1 MRLPRLAI
9 ENNQFTTA
17 VIALMVLF
25 GVVSYFTMPRS
36 EDPLVSLSGT
46 SIIVVY
52 PGASPVDLEQLV
64 VDPIEAVLNELE
76 DIKAI
81 VSDIE
86 DGIAIIEIEF
96 VVGSDDDEKYS
107 DVMQKV
113 NSLRAGLPAD
123 IMELEMIKWSIS
135 DTKIMQLAIVSEKAS
150 YDEMQTEA
158 ERLED
163 LLEIRYGVTDIEIE
177 AYPRQQVKVAIDLE
191 KVSAM
196 GISLWEVTRAIQAG
210 AADIPGGSVELGD
223 RKFTLH
229 TSGDFASV
237 EDIRRTIISTY
248 AGKVVYLGDIAD
260 VGYGYE
266 DDIHKARFS
275 GNRAVWVS
283 FSQKER
289 TNIFRVMDGVKLAL
303 EEFESSLP
311 SSMTLETVLDQS
323 VSVSDRVD
331 GFFVNF
337 GQGVI
342 LVGIVI
348 LLALGLRA
356 SAIVMLAI
364 PFSIAI
370 AIGLVDM
377 NGFGLQQMSI
387 VGLVIALGLLVDNAI
402 VVVENVSR
410 FILMG
415 HSRFDAAVKGTSQ
428 IGWAIVSA
436 TATTLLAFMPL
447 ASMKSVSGDF
457 IRSMPMTV
465 IYCLSASLLVSLT
478 LTPYLSSRFLKRTA
492 QKKPGGARRLL
503 NSFIEDRYS
512 RSLGWSLKRPRT
524 VVALALVAF
533 VASFA
538 LVPVVG
544 FSLFPKSGKMQ
555 FLVNIWSPEGT
566 NLAKTGKISE
576 YVESVLEDRDEV
588 VHYAANVGSGNPR
601 IYYNMFSPSNRPHFA
616 QVFVQLDDIGSDR
629 MAVLLDELRSEFERY
644 PGARIEVKEFE
655 QGPPVE
661 APVAIRV
668 IGDNMKTLKTL
679 ALDVEN
685 IIRSS
690 EGTVNIYNPLG
701 TSKTDLHINI
711 NREKAAILG
720 VPLVDI
726 DRTVRA
732 AISGLPVSKYRD
744 AEGSE
749 YDIVVRLPIDTRP
762 GSGDLDRIHV
772 ASMLGRQIPIRQ
784 LANVE
789 FKAAPVKMS
798 HHNLERNVMVTADV
812 ARGYSIDRVTRDV
825 VQKLDG
831 YSWPSGYRYYVG
843 GEAESRQA
851 SFSGIF
857 KAIVITIISI
867 FAVLVLQFRSYR
879 QPFIVFAAIP
889 LAFIGSI
896 LALLVTGYSFSFTA
910 SIGLT
915 SLMGIVINNSIILVV
930 YTNQLRA
937 EGTGLLEALMEAGKT
952 RFVPIILTTATTISG
967 LLPLTLAGDE
977 MWGAMGWT
985 IIGGLV
991 VSTVLTLIVV
1001 PVLYMLSERG
1011 RDRLTYSS

>member
-9 ENNQFTTA
+9 ENHQFTTV
-17 VIALMVLF
+17 VIALLVLS

-36 EDPLVSLSGT
+36 EDPIVTPPGT
-46 SIIVVY
+46 SIVVVY
-52 PGASPVDLEQLV
+52 PGASPADLEQLV
-64 VDPIEAVLNELE
+64 ADPIEEVLNELE
-76 DIKAI
+76 DIKVI

-86 DGIAIIEIEF
+86 DGIAVIDIEF
-96 VVGSDDDEKYS
+96 LTGSDADDKYS
-107 DVMQKV
+107 DVTQKV
-113 NSLRAGLPAD
+113 NSIRSSLPED
-123 IMELEMIKWSIS
+123 ILELEMIKWSIS
-135 DTKIMQLAIVSEKAS
+135 DTKIMQLAIVSDTAS
-150 YDEMQTEA
+150 YDEIQTEA

-163 LLEIRYGVTDIEIE
+163 LLETCYGVTKIEIE
-177 AYPRQQVKVAIDLE
+177 AYPEQQVRISIDLE
-191 KVSAM
+191 KASSR
-196 GISLWEVTRAIQAG
+196 GISLWDITRAVQAG
-210 AADIPGGSVELGD
+210 SADIPGGSVELGD

-229 TSGDFASV
+229 TSGDFPSID
-237 EDIRRTIISTY
+237 DIRRTIVATY

-260 VGYGYE
+260 VGYGYADE
-266 DDIHKARFS
+266 THTARFD
-275 GNRAVWVS
+275 GRRAVWLS
-283 FSQKER
+283 LSQKER
-289 TNIFRVMDGVKLAL
+289 TNIFKVMNGIYPAL
-303 EEFESSLP
+303 EDFRRGLP
-311 SSMTLETVLDQS
+311 SSMTLETVIDQS
-323 VSVSDRVD
+323 ESVSERVG
-331 GFFVNF
+331 GFFASF
-337 GQGVI
+337 AQGVA

-370 AIGLVDM
+370 AIGFVDL

-415 HSRFDAAVKGTSQ
+415 HSRFEAAVKGTGQ
-428 IGWAIVSA
+428 IAWAVVSA
-436 TATTLLAFMPL
+436 TVTTLLAFLPL
-447 ASMKSVSGDF
+447 ASMQSISGDF

-478 LTPYLSSRFLKRTA
+478 LTPYLSSRFLKRTEA
-492 QKKPGGARRLL
+492 KKPGRARRLL
-503 NSFIEDRYS
+503 NSFIENRY
-512 RSLGWSLKRPRT
+512 RRAIGWALGRPKT
-524 VVALALVAF
+524 VVALALAAF

-538 LVPVVG
+538 LFPVVG

-555 FLVNIWSPEGT
+555 FLINVWAPEGT
-566 NLAKTGKISE
+566 TLTRTDDISR
-576 YVESVLEDRDEV
+576 YIESVLEDREEV
-588 VHYAANVGSGNPR
+588 LHYVTNVGNGNPR
-601 IYYNMFSPSNRPHFA
+601 IYYNMHSPRNRNHFA
-616 QVFVQLDDIGSDR
+616 QIFVRLEDIGIER
-629 MAVLLDELRSEFERY
+629 MANLVDELRDEFDRY
-644 PGARIEVKEFE
+644 PGAWIEVKEFE

-668 IGDNMKTLKTL
+668 IGDNMNTLNRL
-679 ALDVEN
+679 AAEVEEM
-685 IIRSS
+685 IRST
-690 EGTVNIYNPLG
+690 EGAVNVHNPLR
-701 TSKTDLHINI
+701 TSKTDLHVNI
-711 NREKAAILG
+711 NREKAAMLG

-732 AISGLPVSKYRD
+732 AISGLTVSRYRD
-744 AEGSE
+744 AEGKN
-749 YDIVVRLPIDTRP
+749 YDIVVRLPIDNRP

-772 ASMLGRQIPIRQ
+772 TSMLGAQIPIRQ
-784 LANVE
+784 LADVE
-789 FKAAPVKMS
+789 FKAAPVELS
-798 HHNLERNVMVTADV
+798 HHNLERNVMVKADV
-812 ARGYSIDRVTRDV
+812 ARGYSIDRVTRAV
-825 VQKLDG
+825 VEKLDA

-843 GEAESRQA
+843 GEAESREA

-857 KAIVITIISI
+857 KAIIIAIISI

-896 LALLVTGYSFSFTA
+896 LALLITGYSFSFTA

-930 YTNQLRA
+930 YTNQLRG
-937 EGTGLLEALMEAGKT
+937 EGKGLKDALTEAGET

-967 LLPLTLAGDE
+967 LLPLTLSGGD

-991 VSTVLTLIVV
+991 VSTILTLIVV
-1001 PVLYMLSERG
+1001 PVLYLLSERG
-1011 RDRLTYSS
+1011 RKIAKAA